1 MLDKSERVKIFS
13 TLKNNVFFISF
24 LLFSLWSGFT
34 VLFSHNTSEALR
46 VMTELLAYLS
56 SIPIISYCIKK
67 DKKNFGFVISTIP
80 ILLSIEILFIII
92 PYLYD
97 TLGSSVINRSQR
109 YSGFTGNVNIA
120 AFSIVLKL
128 PFVWYFI
135 YKLQKQHLKKIGLII
150 IYFLGLFSI
159 IIIHQTRGA
168 LICVITLIS
177 LFLVYQLLKKNNF
190 RSFLKRAFILVFPL
204 ILVFFLNSVL
214 ENFTSNYT
222 SVNSRMSSLQEASDV
237 SVQSRL
243 RYYKTALESIKDNPI
258 TGIGIGNWAL
268 EDIKR
273 APKAIIGYVVGYHV
287 HNDFLEVAAET
298 GIIGFILFY
307 GIIFWVLFRI
317 LSQILKNK
325 ASQIHI
331 IIFLSITGFL
341 IDSLFNFPFS
351 RPIQMMQLIF
361 CVCLF
366 FSSITFSSIFF
377 NKTTTNTAFSLLLLI
392 LPINF
397 YGSYK
402 VYTGNVDMYTLLGE
416 YNYGLHDRPLD
427 EVEKF
432 QDEFPNLTG
441 TTLPI
446 KTLKGIYYFKKDSF
460 KIAEKYFREGI
471 KDNPFIKISE
481 TYLGFTKFKQREI
494 DSALYYTKDAF
505 YTLPNNPAHYTYYMA
520 ALTAKYDTLEMN
532 KAYDIMKSYS
542 PNDEFVDDVYTLSL
556 AKLLDKVESKSIIS
570 RANKNLLES
579 KDDQIKGNIY
589 VLNFGREKVAE
600 AFELH
605 EKGLEYF
612 ENNDF
617 ENAAIYFE
625 KAALINTLEAPYYE
639 NAANAYIKIGNNKK
653 AEFFIDFILNE
664 INPNNGKA
672 FYMKAIL
679 ELDKDNQSK
688 ACEYLLE
695 SYKNGFKGALRV
707 YNAYC
712 K

>member
-128 PFVWYFI
+128 PFIWYFI
-135 YKLQKQHLKKIGLII
+135 DIQKKQFLKQILLSLV
-150 IYFLGLFSI
+150 YFFGVFSI
-159 IIIHQTRGA
+159 IIVHQTRGA
-168 LICVITLIS
+168 LIGLIMLLIFYTIFQFITKKNFKS
-177 LFLVYQLLKKNNF
+177 LLKK
-190 RSFLKRAFILVFPL
+190 AVILLFPV
-204 ILVFFLNSVL
+204 ILVFFINSAL

-222 SVNSRMSSLQEASDV
+222 SVNSRMSSLQEDSDV
-237 SVQSRL
+237 SVQSRI

-258 TGIGIGNWAL
+258 IGIGIGNWAL

-287 HNDFLEVAAET
+287 HNDFLEITAET
-298 GIIGFILFY
+298 GIVGFILFY
-307 GIIFWVLFRI
+307 GIIFWI
-317 LSQILKNK
+317 LLKTFFQILKNDNN
-325 ASQIHI
+325 QIKI

-366 FSSITFSSIFF
+366 FSSITFSSRFF